1 MKRAFLIAGI
11 ALVVLTVAFLTFYF
25 LVYRPAVPQNAVD
38 IAVPDEDDVELTS
51 DDRDAGVTREEKH
64 EEIRREQN
72 VNADNAV
79 TITKIIDREVMNP
92 TLSGNGERI
101 LFFDPAEKEFLS
113 TDLFGGDE
121 DALTSASFED
131 VESVTWSSMGP

>member
-101 LFFDPAEKEFLS
+101 FAGRYECFLS
-113 TDLFGGDE
+113 GVGTGAF
-121 DALTSASFED
+121 
-131 VESVTWSSMGP
+131 SSPETAPCWLRLRD